1 MSLDQEAL
9 ATLRGGAAR
18 PAAVTASGWARWRG
32 WVLGVAL
39 LLALGGW
46 FLQGSLRPL
55 EVEVVAAGAPGAGE
69 GTAVLNASGY
79 VVARQLATVS
89 SKVTGQVRTLTFEE
103 GGSVAAGQV
112 LATLDDSMARAAL
125 EVAARQRTAARSGL
139 AEVEVRLA
147 EATRE
152 RDRLRRLRESGLV
165 SESALDAAEA
175 QAAALGARL
184 ETARAELAVATSAVR
199 LREQELEELVI
210 RAPFDGVIISKDA
223 QPGEMISP
231 ISAGGGFTRTGI
243 ATLVDM
249 DSREIEVD
257 VNEAYIN
264 RVAAGQRAEAVLDA
278 YPDWRIPARV
288 IAIVPTADRQKATV
302 RVRIAI
308 EELDP
313 RILPDMGV
321 KVRFLAE
328 PRTGPA
334 RAALAAVPAAA
345 VVEADGG
352 AAVWRVIDGRARR
365 ATVVAEAEEGGLRDI
380 LDGLAPGDQVIVGA
394 PAALQDGQRVRPRT
408 AR

>member
-175 QAAALGARL
+175 QAAALAARL

-210 RAPFDGVIISKDA
+210 RAPFDGVDHLEGRPARRDDLADLGRRRLHAHRHRDA
-223 QPGEMISP
+223 GRHGLARDRGRCQRGLHQSRARPGSGSRPCSMR
-231 ISAGGGFTRTGI
+231 TRTG
-243 ATLVDM
+243 A
-249 DSREIEVD
+249 SR
-257 VNEAYIN
+257 
-264 RVAAGQRAEAVLDA
+264 
-278 YPDWRIPARV
+278 
-288 IAIVPTADRQKATV
+288 
-302 RVRIAI
+302 
-308 EELDP
+308 
-313 RILPDMGV
+313 
-321 KVRFLAE
+321 
-328 PRTGPA
+328 RT
-334 RAALAAVPAAA
+334 
-345 VVEADGG
+345 
-352 AAVWRVIDGRARR
+352 
-365 ATVVAEAEEGGLRDI
+365 
-380 LDGLAPGDQVIVGA
+380 
-394 PAALQDGQRVRPRT
+394 
-408 AR
+408 